1 MRMSPNFL
9 FIKSNLWYLPRVGVD
24 RNNSHLSGLISV
36 WSSIFFL
43 MNLGALQL
51 FLKSRKVNR
60 SLEHL
65 TSVQVRCFCL
75 LFIFAAVSNVFLSQT
90 SEINVI
96 AGS

>member
-9 FIKSNLWYLPRVGVD
+9 FIKSNLWHLPRVGVD

-36 WSSIFFL
+36 WSSIFFFK
-43 MNLGALQL
+43 NLGALQL

-90 SEINVI
+90 SEINFI